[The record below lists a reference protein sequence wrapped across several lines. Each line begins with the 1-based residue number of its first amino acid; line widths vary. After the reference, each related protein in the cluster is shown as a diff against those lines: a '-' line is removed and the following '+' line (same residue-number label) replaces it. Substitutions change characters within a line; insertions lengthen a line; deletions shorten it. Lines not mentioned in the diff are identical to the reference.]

1 MGHQHTQLC
10 PQCSLTDSS
19 GPAQT
24 RLPAFRVA
32 SNIGGCTIW
41 WVNYGHLIKLYADD
55 MKGTVKGL
63 AMTISWVVKP
73 LTCCWFKLVFAC
85 VCWLKKKQLLIVSFF
100 LPYVSLYFVS
110 THSVFLSE
118 NTVAHSFMVNHHMF
132 HWTCYSISWKYPPFS
147 DPYIISSS
155 LWHLSHSVNPCQPSS
170 ISHWIQCSMVI
181 STMWN
186 HIEYYWIHLFSM
198 VKSQLFMVKSQCFFL
213 TILCPHELPE
223 RAPFFSMV
231 KFRSNSYFLGFFHVF
246 PMFS

>member
-1 MGHQHTQLC
+1 MLV
-10 PQCSLTDSS
+10 
-19 GPAQT
+19 QT
-24 RLPAFRVA
+24 CFCMCL
-32 SNIGGCTIW
+32 
-41 WVNYGHLIKLYADD
+41 
-55 MKGTVKGL
+55 
-63 AMTISWVVKP
+63 
-73 LTCCWFKLVFAC
+73 LV
-85 VCWLKKKQLLIVSFF
+85 KKKQQLLIVSFF